1 MPKNKASHAH
11 DREYIIPARIENVL
25 ESIRHLKNDGDE
37 WVIDIQKRDDDSY
50 RFTALQENP
59 HLRQH
64 LVGVRGRI
72 IRYENNN
79 TRIQLDAHS
88 DKTRLLRLVWWMRLI
103 TPVFA
108 IYPVVVLS
116 QYAFFFQGFGLLLLI
131 LLGMF
136 PALYVVA
143 TMMREGVQERDML
156 DNTLSKAEIVMDYLQ
171 EQHADEFGDITP
183 ILKDSHP
190 SADISRL
197 VDNSEVEPIQEPQ
210 PVVQVRNN
218 RR

>member
-11 DREYIIPARIENVL
+11 DREYIIHSPITDVL
-25 ESIRHLKNDGDE
+25 ASIRHLENDGDK
-37 WVIDIQKRDDDSY
+37 WVINIQKSDNDSY

-59 HLRQH
+59 HLRHH

-79 TRIQLDAHS
+79 TRVQLDAHS
-88 DKTRLLRLVWWMRLI
+88 DKTRLLRLIWWMRLL
-103 TPVFA
+103 TPVLA
-108 IYPVVVLS
+108 IYPVVILS
-116 QYAFFFQGFGLLLLI
+116 QYAAFFGGLGQFLLI

-136 PALYVVA
+136 PALYAVF

-156 DNTLSKAEIVMDYLQ
+156 DNTLAKAEIVMDYLQ
-171 EQHADEFGDITP
+171 EQHADEFGNITP
-183 ILKDSHP
+183 ILKDNQV

-197 VDNSEVEPIQEPQ
+197 VDSEAVEQIQESQ